1 MHYIHFDENT
11 KRTREMQHWLNPIM
25 KEVVRAQVLKLLD
38 AGITYLTSTS
48 SWDSHVKVIPKN
60 IRGRSSYINTH

>member
-1 MHYIHFDENT
+1 
-11 KRTREMQHWLNPIM
+11 M

-60 IRGRSSYINTH
+60 IRVAVVTLIPTRVTIGGTYALIIGN